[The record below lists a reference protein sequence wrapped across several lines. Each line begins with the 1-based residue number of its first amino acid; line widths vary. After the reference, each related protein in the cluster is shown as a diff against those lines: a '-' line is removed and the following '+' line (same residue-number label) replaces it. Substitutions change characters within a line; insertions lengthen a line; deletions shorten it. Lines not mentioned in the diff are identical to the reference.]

1 LIQLVG
7 AVVLREIRVQ
17 RRYPLSMINLVLLT
31 PLYEMALP
39 TLLLGSAFLVDGSAV
54 GLARMV
60 GTDDMV
66 GWLALGVLVASTVVG
81 AIWSSTDTLVA
92 DRDTGVL
99 EHSWATPAPREA
111 YVIGAV
117 ATGTMFGLGAGAI
130 LVGFAVVFLGAS
142 YSVWG
147 AVLCLPVAAVMV
159 LGNCG
164 LGYLAAAATLA
175 MRRAEALLN
184 PLTLLI
190 LTFSGVAFPL
200 TLLPQTPRYLTY
212 LLPSTWGVDLF
223 RYFTMQTT
231 PLEPLPIALAAL
243 AITSTGLF
251 LFGRR
256 VFLRAEFKLRTGG
269 TLTQF

>member
-1 LIQLVG
+1 LIQIVG

-60 GTDDMV
+60 GTDDLV
-66 GWLALGVLVASTVVG
+66 GWLGLGVLVASMVAG
-81 AIWSSTDTLVA
+81 AVWSVSGTLEA

-117 ATGTMFGLGAGAI
+117 ATGTMFGLGASAI

-142 YSVWG
+142 YSIWG
-147 AVLCLPVAAVMV
+147 AVLCVPVAALMV
-159 LGNCG
+159 VGTCG
-164 LGYLAAAATLA
+164 LGYLTAAATLA
-175 MRRAEALLN
+175 MRRAEGLLN
-184 PLTLLI
+184 PLMLLI
-190 LTFSGVAFPL
+190 ITFSGVAFPL
-200 TLLPQTPRYLTY
+200 TLLPQVARYPTY
-212 LLPSTWGVDLF
+212 LLPSMWGVDIF
-223 RYFTMQTT
+223 RHLTMQTT
-231 PLEPLPIALAAL
+231 PMEPLPIALVAL
-243 AITSTGLF
+243 AASSTALF
-251 LFGRR
+251 LFGRW

-269 TLTQF
+269 TLSQF